1 MTVTRQQSSDADL
14 SGLTASAAVSADGTF
29 SALDIGTFSLATTS
43 YTATVPHATTHVKLT
58 PTVADAVASV
68 TVDGTAVNS
77 SSDSGVIALE
87 VGANVITVR
96 VTAEDGTTK
105 DYTVT
110 VTRQQSSDA
119 DLSGLTAS
127 AAVSADGTFSALDIG
142 TFSLATTSYTAT
154 VPHATTHV
162 KLTPT
167 VADAVASV
175 TVDGTAVNSSSDSGV
190 IALEVGANVITVRV
204 TAEDGTT
211 KDYTV
216 TVTRQQSSDADLSG
230 LTASA
235 AVSADGTFSALDI
248 GTFSLATTSYTATVP
263 HATTHVKLTPTVAD
277 AVASVTVDGTAV
289 NSSSDSGVIAL
300 EVGAN
305 VITVRV
311 TAEDGTTK
319 DYTVTITRE
328 AASADLVN
336 ISTRAVVGIGDDVMI
351 GGFIISNGPK
361 RVLVQAQGPELANAN
376 IANALADPV
385 LTVIRQS
392 DSTELMMNDDWEDS
406 QGQEVTDAWGGN
418 PNLMAGSLSSAAIL
432 TLDPGSY
439 TAKVEGKDGT
449 TGVALVEVYDLD
461 SADVPGDLVNI
472 STRAVVGTGDDVMI
486 GGFIISNGPKR
497 VLVQAQGPELAN
509 AGLANALADPVLT
522 VIRQSDS
529 TELMMNDDWE
539 DSQGQEVTD
548 AWGGNP
554 NLMAGSLSSAAILT
568 LDPGSYTAKVEGKD
582 GTTGVAL
589 VEVYDLD

>member
-1 MTVTRQQSSDADL
+1 MPLRSKWAPTITVRVTAEDGTTKDYTVTVTRRQSSDADL
-14 SGLTASAAVSADGTF
+14 SALSVSAAESADGTFSALDIGTFSSSTRRYTATAPNTTTHVKLTPTVSQEDATVRVDGTPVRSGSDSGVIALEVGANAITVRVTAEDGTTKDYTVTVTRQQSADADLSALSVSAAESADGTF

-58 PTVADAVASV
+58 PTVSQEDATVR
-68 TVDGTAVNS
+68 VDGTAVNS
-77 SSDSGVIALE
+77 GSDS
-87 VGANVITVR
+87 
-96 VTAEDGTTK
+96 
-105 DYTVT
+105 
-110 VTRQQSSDA
+110 DA
-119 DLSGLTAS
+119 
-127 AAVSADGTFSALDIG
+127 
-142 TFSLATTSYTAT
+142 
-154 VPHATTHV
+154 
-162 KLTPT
+162 
-167 VADAVASV
+167 
-175 TVDGTAVNSSSDSGV
+175 
-190 IALEVGANVITVRV
+190 
-204 TAEDGTT
+204 
-211 KDYTV
+211 
-216 TVTRQQSSDADLSG
+216 
-230 LTASA
+230 
-235 AVSADGTFSALDI
+235 
-248 GTFSLATTSYTATVP
+248 
-263 HATTHVKLTPTVAD
+263 
-277 AVASVTVDGTAV
+277 
-289 NSSSDSGVIAL
+289 IAL

-392 DSTELMMNDDWEDS
+392 DGMELMMNDNWEDS
-406 QGQEVTDAWGGN
+406 QGQDVTDAWGGS
-418 PNLMAGSLSSAAIL
+418 PNLAVGSLSSAAIL
-432 TLDPGSY
+432 TLDPGRY
-439 TAKVEGKDGT
+439 TAIVSGKNGT

-472 STRAVVGTGDDVMI
+472 STRAVVGMGDDVMI

-554 NLMAGSLSSAAILT
+554 NLEVGSLSSAAILT